1 MPKKSNRRDLLM
13 RTNRPSSYLEG
24 HIFPTETESE
34 TIFSILSPTGSSQ
47 TVSMEP
53 KSAYPY
59 KLAKLND
66 ANGDLSKRWC
76 VSFYVWDAT
85 KHQLTRKQKWIP
97 AAFVTKAERIKEAK
111 RLIRQINELLV
122 KGYHLAGKSNPPTAK
137 PKVWSWI
144 QAFDWVYEHRK
155 PSLRKRSI
163 QSLELIRTELR
174 TFCTARGLLNLPLS
188 FVQPQHCDDFMQHLR
203 ITRKISNLTY
213 NNYLTFLKLNFNY
226 LVKRDKLKH
235 SPASN
240 LPRLRVEDSEQV
252 SFPPDV
258 RQQLLEAYTAQYPE
272 LLTLV
277 KYIFYS
283 FIRPGELRKLQVKH
297 LGPTTISVPGRI
309 AKNKKTEHVLITPG
323 LEKLLNELCVRSYPP
338 DYYLIS
344 HTGKPGPK
352 PTSPN
357 FYTGR
362 HLKIRIQLSLP
373 ETYTLY
379 CWKHTGVTET
389 YLATRDM
396 DFVSRQC
403 RHSSLDMTKRYLR
416 GLGLL
421 LEYPHRDQLP
431 ELSL

>member
-1 MPKKSNRRDLLM
+1 M
-13 RTNRPSSYLEG
+13 RTNRPSSLLEG
-24 HIFPTETESE
+24 QIFPTETESE
-34 TIFSILSPTGSSQ
+34 TIFSILSPTGHGQ
-47 TVSMEP
+47 TVSMNP
-53 KSAYPY
+53 DSKYPY

-66 ANGDLSKRWC
+66 AGGDITKRWC
-76 VSFYVWDAT
+76 IFFYVWDAG
-85 KHQLTRKQKWIP
+85 KHQLVRRQKWIP
-97 AAFVTKAERIKEAK
+97 AAFRTKSERTKEAQ
-111 RLIRQINELLV
+111 RLIRQINQLLA
-122 KGYHLAGKSNPPTAK
+122 KGYHLSGDAPAPT
-137 PKVWSWI
+137 PKAELWTWI
-144 QAFDWVYEHRK
+144 EAFEWVYEHRK

-174 TFCTARGLLNLPLS
+174 QFCEAQGLLNLPLS

-203 ITRKISNLTY
+203 ISRQISNLTY

-226 LVKRDKLKH
+226 LVKRDKLRH
-235 SPASN
+235 SPASS
-240 LPRLRVEDSEQV
+240 LPRLKVEDSEQV

-258 RQQLLEAYTAQYPE
+258 RQKLLEAYTARYPE
-272 LLTLV
+272 LLILA
-277 KYIFYS
+277 KYIFSS

-297 LGPTTISVPGRI
+297 LGHKTIYVPGRI

-323 LEKLLNELCVRSYPP
+323 LEKLLTELNVRSYPP

-344 HTGKPGPK
+344 HDGKPGAK

-357 FYTGR
+357 YYTSR
-362 HLKIRIQLSLP
+362 HLKIRIKLGLP
-373 ETYTLY
+373 ESYTLY

-389 YLATRDM
+389 YLATRDI

-421 LEYPHRDQLP
+421 LDYPHRDQLP